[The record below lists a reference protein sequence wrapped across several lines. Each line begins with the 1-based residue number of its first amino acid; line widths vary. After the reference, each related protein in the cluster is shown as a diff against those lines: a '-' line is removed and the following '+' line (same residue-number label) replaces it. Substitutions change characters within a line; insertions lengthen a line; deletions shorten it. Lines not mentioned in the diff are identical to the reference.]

1 MGYSPLVKAER
12 MKDHT
17 LVSVAKTIGKTVG
30 QTLIRYSVQIGN
42 ITIPKTVKPARII
55 ENADV
60 FEWSIPEQEMTKL
73 NSFPENSCTWNP
85 AVSLWKG

>member
-1 MGYSPLVKAER
+1 MN
-12 MKDHT
+12 
-17 LVSVAKTIGKTVG
+17 AKSFFLFLLFSRIGKTVG
-30 QTLIRYSVQIGN
+30 QTLIRYSVQMGY

-73 NSFPENSCTWNP
+73 
-85 AVSLWKG
+85 VRLMSL

>member
-1 MGYSPLVKAER
+1 MDFTHV
-12 MKDHT
+12 T
-17 LVSVAKTIGKTVG
+17 LFSTVYECQVFFLFLLFSRIGKTVG
-30 QTLIRYSVQIGN
+30 QTLIRYSVQMGY

-73 NSFPENSCTWNP
+73 
-85 AVSLWKG
+85 VRLMSLWFSC